1 MPNTEAIYVEL
12 AGKAHRYPI
21 IIQSGSLQA
30 FVFHLMSVGIS
41 PQHRLMLVCDE
52 GLPIQYLE
60 QVQTHL
66 KQADYTCLV
75 EIVPQGETAKDLSV
89 LHRLYAKAMQAGLNR
104 RDVFVALGGGVVGD
118 LTGFLAA
125 TYYRGTRF
133 VQIPTTLL
141 AQVDSSVGGK
151 VAVNFADVKNSIGA
165 FKQPE
170 LVVIDPD
177 VLKTLPPREIQ
188 AGLAELF
195 KYALIER
202 TACDTHGDQKS
213 SETLWQAFKQSGKA
227 WETTLATLIRR
238 ACMIKSAVVARDET
252 ESFPPHDAR
261 GRVCLNLGHTFAHAY
276 EAYYGYGHLLHG
288 EAVSVG
294 MLCALYA
301 NESALGEA
309 LVQEVIAVME
319 ALALLPY
326 ATLEN
331 LGRLPTAEDL
341 IPYMAKDKKV
351 LNAGTL
357 RLILP
362 CLPLG
367 TVLVQECDAEIA
379 RRGIEKAHA
388 YLKRYLSAEKA
399 SL

>member
-1 MPNTEAIYVEL
+1 
-12 AGKAHRYPI
+12 
-21 IIQSGSLQA
+21 
-30 FVFHLMSVGIS
+30 
-41 PQHRLMLVCDE
+41 MLVCDE

-60 QVQTHL
+60 ALQHQL

-75 EIVPQGETAKDLSV
+75 EMVPQGEIAKDLSI
-89 LHRLYAKAMQAGLNR
+89 LQGLYSKAMQAGLNR
-104 RDVFVALGGGVVGD
+104 RDVFLALGGGVVGD

-170 LVVIDPD
+170 LVVIDTD

-202 TACDTHGDQKS
+202 TALDDAKRDV
-213 SETLWQAFKQSGKA
+213 LWQQFKALGANWQEA
-227 WETTLATLIRR
+227 LPDLVRLA
-238 ACMIKSAVVARDET
+238 CQIKSAVVARDET
-252 ESFPPHDAR
+252 ESFPAYDAR

-276 EAYYGYGHLLHG
+276 EAYYGYGNLLHG

-301 NESALGEA
+301 NESHLGA
-309 LVQEVIAVME
+309 NLVQEVIATME
-319 ALALLPY
+319 GLALLPY
-326 ATLEN
+326 ASLN
-331 LGRLPTAEDL
+331 ALGELPSVEDL

-367 TVLVQECDAEIA
+367 TVVVQECDANIA
-379 RRGIEKAHA
+379 RKGIEKAHA
-388 YLKRYLSAEKA
+388 YLKSKRLTLEETP
-399 SL
+399 